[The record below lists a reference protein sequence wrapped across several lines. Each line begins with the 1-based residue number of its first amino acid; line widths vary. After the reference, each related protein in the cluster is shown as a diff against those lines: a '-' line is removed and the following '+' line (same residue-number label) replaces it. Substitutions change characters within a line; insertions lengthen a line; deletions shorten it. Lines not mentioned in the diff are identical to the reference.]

1 MRNNILASVSDMGC
15 FGSLVLSV
23 QDFESYLNIVLI
35 VISILI
41 LSVNFFLRFYDRAKD
56 GKLTKQEIK
65 ETIDDLQ
72 DAKNKIDGMKGGK

>member
-1 MRNNILASVSDMGC
+1 MRNILASVSDMGC

-23 QDFESYLNIVLI
+23 QDFESYLKIVLI
-35 VISILI
+35 VILILI
-41 LSVNFFLRFYDRAKD
+41 LRFYDRAKD

-72 DAKNKIDGMKGGK
+72 DAKNKIDGMKGGN

>member
-23 QDFESYLNIVLI
+23 QDFESYLNIALI

-41 LSVNFFLRFYDRAKD
+41 LCVNFFLRFYDRAKD

-72 DAKNKIDGMKGGK
+72 DVKNKIDSTKGGE

>member
-65 ETIDDLQ
+65 DTIDDAEKL
-72 DAKNKIDGMKGGK
+72 KNDINNLKRGD